1 MTHEYQAFLL
11 RLERDVDQQRW
22 RILLQ
27 DVQSGEVRRFVGK
40 RELLGYLFGILNQ
53 PDMVDSAESDP
64 AQSPQ
69 QPRS

>member
-64 AQSPQ
+64 TQSPH
-69 QPRS
+69 QPLA

>member
-40 RELLGYLFGILNQ
+40 RELLGFLFALLSQ